1 MIHLLLIAILSLAG
15 CASSGNANVKNQ
27 ALIDQIQMG
36 KSTKDDVRRLLGEP
50 NSVSRSSTQVA
61 NPADPKR
68 MLTLVEWWSYI
79 HASSQTD
86 AASFI
91 PFVGGLVGSSTHE
104 STQFTAGFDQKGIVQ
119 HITSGSYKGKSGL
132 LNSQ

>member
-1 MIHLLLIAILSLAG
+1 MIHLLLIAILSVAG

-36 KSTKDDVRRLLGEP
+36 KSTKNDVRRLLGEP
-50 NSVSRSSTQVA
+50 NSVSRTSSQVA
-61 NPADPKR
+61 NPADPKQ

-86 AASFI
+86 AATFI
-91 PFVGGLVGSSTHE
+91 PLVGGLVGSTTHE